1 MKIYRQ
7 ILLILF
13 FGTAC
18 FLSIQ
23 IYQIEQRKIDLK
35 NDLIELSKIK
45 YGLFNVDE
53 WKVILAEVIT
63 KKVEEF
69 NLTEANRSEM
79 RSKVQNLL
87 TVAINDLEDRY
98 HQERSNSLKGWLQS
112 GVATVTGSFDQIKKD
127 IPIFSD
133 QILNFLNDP
142 NNREAIRSYIINKI
156 DEYADKTFSKTD
168 YSHVN
173 VILAKHGNS
182 SLNFTKSNLQSEVSN
197 LNSKLRLKKLFLIGL
212 AILTIFIVGISKN
225 ILHLEIL
232 LILGI
237 TLVFLLVGLLLPMIE
252 IDARISEM
260 TFSLLGE
267 EVSFTDQ
274 VLYYKSKSI
283 LEVVELML
291 TQGRIDLMAV
301 GLLVL
306 AFSVLFPVTKLI
318 CSVIYLFSN
327 HVNKFVRFMV
337 LKSGKWSM
345 ADVMVVAIF
354 MAYIGFDGI
363 ISEQLKSLEG
373 IAKNLELL
381 TTNNSNLLFGFY
393 CFTIFVILSLTISQK
408 ISKSKKQQEAVDQI
422 QKI

>member
-1 MKIYRQ
+1 MKTFRQ
-7 ILLILF
+7 ILLVIVLLSS
-13 FGTAC
+13 G
-18 FLSIQ
+18 FLSFH
-23 IYQIEQRKIDLK
+23 IYKAEQQKIEIK

-53 WKVILAEVIT
+53 WKAILADVIT

-69 NLTEANRSEM
+69 NLNESNRHKM
-79 RSKVQNLL
+79 RIEVSRFL
-87 TVAINDLEDRY
+87 TQAIDELEVRY
-98 HQERSNSLKGWLQS
+98 YEEKSRSLWGSIQGTIAWS
-112 GVATVTGSFDQIKKD
+112 TGAFGKMKQD
-127 IPIFSD
+127 IPKITED
-133 QILNFLNDP
+133 ILDFLNEP
-142 NNREAIRSYIINKI
+142 ENREAIRTYIIDKI

-168 YSHVN
+168 YSKVN
-173 VILAKHGNS
+173 IILIKYGDS
-182 SLNFTKSNLQSEVSN
+182 SLNFTKMELQEN
-197 LNSKLRLKKLFLIGL
+197 IEELNSEMRITKLILIG
-212 AILTIFIVGISKN
+212 ISFLTILIIGISKK
-225 ILHLEIL
+225 IRAVEIIIA
-232 LILGI
+232 LII
-237 TLVFLLVGLLLPMIE
+237 SLVFLLIGVLLPMIE

-291 TQGRIDLMAV
+291 TQSRLDLMAV
-301 GLLVL
+301 GILVL

-318 CSVIYLFSN
+318 CSVIYLLKDKAN
-327 HVNKFVRFMV
+327 RFVSFMV

-363 ISEQLKSLEG
+363 ISEQLKSLQG
-373 IAKNLELL
+373 IAKSLELL

-393 CFTIFVILSLTISQK
+393 AFTSFVIISLITSQK
-408 ISKSKKQQEAVDQI
+408 IKSVKQGMISTSET
-422 QKI
+422 

>member
-53 WKVILAEVIT
+53 WKTILADVIT

-69 NLTEANRSEM
+69 NLTEANRYEM
-79 RSKVQNLL
+79 RSKIQNFLS
-87 TVAINDLEDRY
+87 VVINDLEERY
-98 HQERSNSLKGWLQS
+98 YQERSNSLMGWLES
-112 GVATVTGSFDQIKKD
+112 GVASVTGTFDQIKKD
-127 IPIFSD
+127 IPVFTD
-133 QILNFLNDP
+133 QIINFLNDP
-142 NNREAIRSYIINKI
+142 NNREAIRSYINDKI
-156 DEYADKTFSKTD
+156 DQYADKTFSKTD
-168 YSHVN
+168 YTRVN
-173 VILAKHGNS
+173 AIFNKYGTSNIYS
-182 SLNFTKSNLQSEVSN
+182 TKSELQTQVN
-197 LNSKLRLKKLFLIGL
+197 ILNIQMRVKKWILIGIS
-212 AILTIFIVGISKN
+212 ILTILIIAISGS
-225 ILHLEIL
+225 LRSLEIIMAL
-232 LILGI
+232 AIS
-237 TLVFLLVGLLLPMIE
+237 LVFLLMGVFLPMIE
-252 IDARISEM
+252 IDARISEI

-301 GLLVL
+301 GLLVF
-306 AFSVLFPVTKLI
+306 AFSVLFPVSKLI

-327 HVNKFVRFMV
+327 HVNKIVRFMV

>member
-23 IYQIEQRKIDLK
+23 IYQIEQRKIELK
-35 NDLIELSKIK
+35 NDLIELSNIK

-53 WKVILAEVIT
+53 WKTILADVIT

-69 NLTEANRSEM
+69 NLTEANRYEM
-79 RSKVQNLL
+79 RSKIQNFLS
-87 TVAINDLEDRY
+87 VVINDLEERY
-98 HQERSNSLKGWLQS
+98 YQERTNSLMGWLES
-112 GVATVTGSFDQIKKD
+112 GVASVTGTFDQIKKD
-127 IPIFSD
+127 IPIFTD

-142 NNREAIRSYIINKI
+142 NNREAIRSYINDKI
-156 DEYADKTFSKTD
+156 DQYADKTFSKTD
-168 YSHVN
+168 YTSVN
-173 VILAKHGNS
+173 AIFNKYGTSNIYS
-182 SLNFTKSNLQSEVSN
+182 TKSELQTKVN
-197 LNSKLRLKKLFLIGL
+197 ILNIQMRVKKWILIGIS
-212 AILTIFIVGISKN
+212 ILTILIIAMSGSLRSSEIIMALAIS
-225 ILHLEIL
+225 
-232 LILGI
+232 
-237 TLVFLLVGLLLPMIE
+237 LVFLLIGVLLPMIE
-252 IDARISEM
+252 IDVRISEM

-274 VLYYKSKSI
+274 VLYFKSKSI

-291 TQGRIDLMAV
+291 TQSRIDLMAV
-301 GLLVL
+301 GMLVL
-306 AFSVLFPVTKLI
+306 TFSVLFPITKLI
-318 CSVIYLFSN
+318 CSVIYIYKSIS
-327 HVNKFVRFMV
+327 NKFVSFMV

-363 ISEQLKSLEG
+363 ISEQLKSLED
-373 IAKNLELL
+373 IAKKLELL

-393 CFTIFVILSLTISQK
+393 AFTAFVIISLVTSQK
-408 ISKSKKQQEAVDQI
+408 IQSHVKLKSNVN
-422 QKI
+422 KIPY